1 MHDIYYVGSQNEK
14 VDFRQLPY
22 RIVGGSIFDGNYDAV
37 EENNRIQEFERKVT
51 DKTLSID
58 ISAANQEE
66 LCSAIEQLEN
76 VVEKD
81 IVNVTPGKLY
91 VGKSYLKCWITGTS
105 KSRWVNDLDG
115 IGNELTIKSDYPYL
129 D

>member
-81 IVNVTPGKLY
+81 RKCHTGKIVCWKKLFKVLDY
-91 VGKSYLKCWITGTS
+91 WNEQVSVG
-105 KSRWVNDLDG
+105 
-115 IGNELTIKSDYPYL
+115 
-129 D
+129 